1 MLVVHISETVYL
13 ARTRLQKHQVKT
25 GSPVWWSWVISSFIE
40 GFGAIQRFD
49 AVVQDK
55 EEEKKKKKGKKH

>member
-13 ARTRLQKHQVKT
+13 ARTRLRKHQVKT
-25 GSPVWWSWVISSFIE
+25 GSPIWCSWVISNFIE

-55 EEEKKKKKGKKH
+55 EEEKKQKKKH